1 MNFKIRGHKLADL
14 TISITAYNNNPEK
27 LKLTIDSVLS
37 STNDIIL
44 TIVDNSTTDKL
55 SFLCV
60 DKRVE
65 YIHNS
70 SNVGFGKAH
79 NLAINKNFALSKYH
93 LVLNPD
99 VTFDGKILSSLISFM
114 DRNDSVGLVM
124 PKVVYPDGTIQ
135 YLCKLLPTPFDLIL
149 RRFLPFKKYKEYR
162 NNLYELKFSGYNS
175 IMDIP
180 YLSGC
185 FMFMRKSVLSKSGL
199 FDDRFFM
206 YLEDTDLS
214 RRIHEISRTVFFP
227 EVSIIHAYEKGS
239 YKNFKLLYYHVSS
252 AVKYFNKWG
261 WLNDTKRTKINND
274 TINRIKK
281 TI

>member
-1 MNFKIRGHKLADL
+1 LADL